1 MLSRVVP
8 MRRKGAKGKDGK
20 ILPPLKL
27 IIMSATLRV
36 SDFAENELLF
46 PTPPPVVDVPARQHP
61 VTIHFN
67 RRTPVFEYMQEA
79 FKKVVKIHKRLPG
92 GGILI
97 FLTGRREIDWMCR
110 QLKQELQYGKRKW
123 ESFLFF
129 KRAFI

>member
-20 ILPPLKL
+20 PLPPLKL

-46 PTPPPVVDVPARQHP
+46 PVPPPVVDVPARQHP

-79 FKKVVKIHKRLPG
+79 FKKVGSASPPC
-92 GGILI
+92 
-97 FLTGRREIDWMCR
+97 E
-110 QLKQELQYGKRKW
+110 
-123 ESFLFF
+123 
-129 KRAFI
+129 